1 MQVLLFVMTILM
13 LMSIMTYGRLE
24 SFRNLAG
31 AQGEFKRYMKVTE
44 RKFLNE
50 QAQKRYTSIT
60 ASQDEEVE
68 KKEQQ
73 KNPATSKITFRFFI
87 NREEREKNEAMRD
100 QFLLIAKNLMTFLY
114 QSQEFFQEIANERPD
129 FLNELLFALM
139 KATENRTLNKPKDLS
154 TVDLGDPKLHYV
166 FYKMLAGTPEFEK
179 DIVNFKPTVGYF
191 SLLDFIT
198 IKPNKSR
205 IRVYLASPQVLMAIF
220 GDVGTV
226 KEILAERYRLYR
238 AVKKEIMTK
247 EEASEL
253 FMSLFMEERLPGIE
267 NTLLD
272 FGVSKTNPKTY
283 EK

>member
-68 KKEQQ
+68 KKEQE
-73 KNPATSKITFRFFI
+73 KNPATPKITFRFFI

-114 QSQEFFQEIANERPD
+114 RGQEFFPRD
-129 FLNELLFALM
+129 R
-139 KATENRTLNKPKDLS
+139 K
-154 TVDLGDPKLHYV
+154 
-166 FYKMLAGTPEFEK
+166 
-179 DIVNFKPTVGYF
+179 
-191 SLLDFIT
+191 
-198 IKPNKSR
+198 
-205 IRVYLASPQVLMAIF
+205 
-220 GDVGTV
+220 
-226 KEILAERYRLYR
+226 
-238 AVKKEIMTK
+238 
-247 EEASEL
+247 
-253 FMSLFMEERLPGIE
+253 
-267 NTLLD
+267 
-272 FGVSKTNPKTY
+272 
-283 EK
+283 

>member
-1 MQVLLFVMTILM
+1 
-13 LMSIMTYGRLE
+13 
-24 SFRNLAG
+24 
-31 AQGEFKRYMKVTE
+31 
-44 RKFLNE
+44 
-50 QAQKRYTSIT
+50 
-60 ASQDEEVE
+60 
-68 KKEQQ
+68 
-73 KNPATSKITFRFFI
+73 
-87 NREEREKNEAMRD
+87 
-100 QFLLIAKNLMTFLY
+100 
-114 QSQEFFQEIANERPD
+114 
-129 FLNELLFALM
+129 M

-154 TVDLGDPKLHYV
+154 TVDLGDPKLQYV
-166 FYKMLAGTPEFEK
+166 FYKMLDGTPEFEEG
-179 DIVNFKPTVGYF
+179 IVNFKPTAGYF

-226 KEILAERYRLYR
+226 KEILSERSRLYR
-238 AVKKEIMTK
+238 EVKKEIMTK

-253 FMSLFMEERLPGIE
+253 FMSLFMEMRLPGIE